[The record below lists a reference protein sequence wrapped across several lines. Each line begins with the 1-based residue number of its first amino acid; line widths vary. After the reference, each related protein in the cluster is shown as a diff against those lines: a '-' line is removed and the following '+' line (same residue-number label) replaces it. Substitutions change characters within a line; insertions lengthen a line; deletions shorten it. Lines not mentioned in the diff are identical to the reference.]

1 VPRTSDGE
9 RGDMS
14 GRGDGTTSGRRT
26 AVPVGARA
34 LTHPRAIPVATAGLV
49 LVLLALTGFSV
60 TAAITNARA
69 AQRAQVSAV
78 VSDWAEQAREG
89 LVLEEDLVDELKVRG
104 PAADPDAP
112 AEYDAARDTVQD
124 ALAGLKAAVH
134 PSRRELVERWG
145 LMHAQYGQAVQVMVA
160 VGPTDPNRA
169 EKFEERYLDPH
180 FDPLE
185 SALTSEVKRLYAE
198 SNDALRDVGRFQ
210 QAMLVATP
218 VVFGLGLALVLLFAV
233 VLVRGRRLVLAQ
245 AEENRHQSLH
255 DALTGLPNRTLL
267 RDETERALAE
277 ARATGGAMTL
287 LLVDLDRFK
296 EINDTLGHRYGDRV
310 LQVLAERLRTS
321 LRGSGAVVGRLGGDE
336 FAVVL
341 PRVGVVERALA
352 IALGVQATMD
362 ATIDAEGVSL
372 DVDASI
378 GLVVS
383 GEHGDDVE
391 TLLQHADIAMYRA
404 KERGLGVCV
413 YHPELNDHSREQLAL
428 VGELRRAI
436 DNRELVLEF
445 QPKVTLPAAR
455 FCGAEALVRW
465 QHPDRGLLPPGLF
478 VPVAERTALIHPL
491 TRYVLDAALAE
502 CRRWRDAGR
511 ELHVAV
517 NVSVRNLL
525 DDAFLDDVVALLDR
539 WQVPASW
546 LELEVTES
554 AIMADPER
562 ARSVL
567 TAFADLGLTLSIDD
581 FGAGYT
587 SLAHLSKLPVHTL
600 KIDRS
605 LVSRMTVEPSD
616 ALIVRS
622 VIELGHSLGLRTVA
636 EGVEDAA
643 TRDLLGRQGCDVA
656 QGYFFSRPVPARDL
670 VAWCDVPAQ
679 RSAARPVAPR
689 EPVEPAAPV
698 EPARG
703 VLPVPRKAPA
713 APAAPGTVAGCP
725 DGPVPAGLLTAGSS

>member
-1 VPRTSDGE
+1 MRTSATADVGRRAHEEQGE
-9 RGDMS
+9 MS
-14 GRGDGTTSGRRT
+14 GRSDGMRRART
-26 AVPVGARA
+26 RSSRGARLLA
-34 LTHPRAIPVATAGLV
+34 HPRAIPAATAGLV
-49 LVLLALTGFSV
+49 LVLLALTVFAV
-60 TAAITNARA
+60 TAAVTNARA
-69 AQRAQVSAV
+69 AQHAQESAV
-78 VSDWAEQAREG
+78 VSDWAEQALEG
-89 LVLEEDLVDELKVRG
+89 LVDEEDLVDELKVRG
-104 PAADPDAP
+104 PEADPDAP
-112 AEYDAARDTVQD
+112 AEYDATRRHVGD
-124 ALAGLKAAVH
+124 ALAGLAAAV
-134 PSRRELVERWG
+134 PVERRDVVDGWRA
-145 LMHAQYGQAVQVMVA
+145 MHVDYRQAVQVMLA
-160 VGPTDPNRA
+160 IGPTDPA
-169 EKFEERYLDPH
+169 EAERFEERYIDASY
-180 FDPLE
+180 DPLE
-185 SALTSEVKRLYAE
+185 EALSDEVQRLYAE
-198 SNDALRDVGRFQ
+198 ANDALRDVGRFQ
-210 QAMLVATP
+210 EGMLVATP
-218 VVFGLGLALVLLFAV
+218 VVFGLGLALVLLFAL
-233 VLVRGRRLVLAQ
+233 VLVRGRRLVVLQ

-267 RDETERALAE
+267 RQESERALAG
-277 ARATGGAMTL
+277 ARATGGGMTL
-287 LLVDLDRFK
+287 MLIDLDRFK

-310 LQVLAERLRTS
+310 LQVLADRLRTT
-321 LRGSGAVVGRLGGDE
+321 LGDGAVVGRLGGDE

-341 PRVGVVERALA
+341 PGVGDVDEALT
-352 IALGVQATMD
+352 IALGLQATMD
-362 ATIDAEGVSL
+362 ASIDAEGVSL

-378 GLVVS
+378 GIVVS
-383 GEHGDDVE
+383 GEHGDDVD

-413 YHPELNDHSREQLAL
+413 YDPEQNDHSREQLGL
-428 VGELRRAI
+428 LGELRRAI
-436 DNRELVLEF
+436 DNGELVLEF
-445 QPKVTLPAAR
+445 QPKVTLPGVD

-491 TRYVLDAALAE
+491 TRYVVDAALAE
-502 CRRWRDAGR
+502 CRRWRDEGR

-525 DDAFLDDVVALLDR
+525 DDTFLADVVALLDR

-567 TAFADLGLTLSIDD
+567 TAFADLGVTLSIDD

-605 LVSRMTVEPSD
+605 LVSRMTEESSD

-622 VIELGHSLGLRTVA
+622 VIELGHSLGLLTVA

-656 QGYFFSRPVPARDL
+656 QGYFFSRPVSPLQL
-670 VAWCDVPAQ
+670 VAWFDAGMGTAPGATLPSP
-679 RSAARPVAPR
+679 RTGGPGGPGAATGPVRPVRP
-689 EPVEPAAPV
+689 EPT
-698 EPARG
+698 R
-703 VLPVPRKAPA
+703 
-713 APAAPGTVAGCP
+713 
-725 DGPVPAGLLTAGSS
+725 LLSAGSS